1 MGFWSYKI
9 YVKIFLGNLKVY
21 RMVFIILGIRNFFG
35 IYFLYKRFRLNLVFV
50 IFFVF
55 EVILREKFIIEF
67 ICNGIE
73 KDYILKCIKI

>member
-1 MGFWSYKI
+1 M
-9 YVKIFLGNLKVY
+9 GNLKVY

-55 EVILREKFIIEF
+55 EVILREKFFIEF

-73 KDYILKCIKI
+73 KKLYIKMYKDLINFIFIEIGFFE